1 MLERIK
7 NGYRVDSFEYNM
19 ALSNYFL
26 GFNKRF
32 SKRSELSTHSSGI
45 KSFWEWLLKL
55 KIFHEIESNNNFREG
70 LLDTLVK
77 DE

>member
-26 GFNKRF
+26 GYYKRF
-32 SKRSELSTHSSGI
+32 TKKSEISTHSSGI

-55 KIFHEIESNNNFREG
+55 KIFHEIEKTDNFR
-70 LLDTLVK
+70 
-77 DE
+77 